1 MVMIQDTFMIMVL
14 IEHVK
19 GLQIRFDNASQ
30 PFSSSVACACPG
42 DQLLFDCSVADGVA
56 TIWRGKA
63 LNCHGVSNSIILR
76 HSRFN
81 LSEPAAGECND
92 RIVAHSIGVSDTF
105 ISQLSV
111 NVTEEM
117 NNKTIE
123 CVRDA
128 NGTTDGY
135 EIAGTT
141 TVAVV
146 TAGIIK

>member
-1 MVMIQDTFMIMVL
+1 MKLFETILTIIVSLIILSHNGRPERMVGTFITN
-14 IEHVK
+14 
-19 GLQIRFDNASQ
+19 R
-30 PFSSSVACACPG
+30 SSPSIDCACPG
-42 DQLLFDCSVADGVA
+42 DQLQFDCSVADGVA
-56 TIWRGKA
+56 TIWRGTA
-63 LNCHGVSNSIILR
+63 FNCHGVSNSIILR

-141 TVAVV
+141 AIML
-146 TAGIIK
+146 AGI